1 MSTPFATVAIAVAGT
16 DVSVSTARAA
26 FPFSVLSVIEA
37 VTTLTIDT
45 EVSGGCVL
53 PNAREAAD

>member
-1 MSTPFATVAIAVAGT
+1 
-16 DVSVSTARAA
+16 VSVSTARAA
-26 FPFSVLSVIEA
+26 FPFSVLSIIEA